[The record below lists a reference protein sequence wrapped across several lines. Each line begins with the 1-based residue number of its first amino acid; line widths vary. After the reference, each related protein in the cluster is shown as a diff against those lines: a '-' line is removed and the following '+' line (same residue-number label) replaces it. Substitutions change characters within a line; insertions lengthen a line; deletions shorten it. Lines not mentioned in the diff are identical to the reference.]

1 MIADQVQTQL
11 ECLYG
16 IGLEQR
22 VGDYLINKNEAIS
35 YINTPAQTT
44 IPKELFLVR
53 RSEKQDTVEVALF
66 LDRTLMENLSA
77 HNPFE
82 SINDQNFSDFCIMI
96 EGVSH
101 FVYYLWKAQ
110 QKRNITQL
118 EMELQAE
125 IDKFLMLYF
134 FLRSDKNPVYVQQLF
149 RALFDD
155 FHLMDK
161 LTEEQMGRYSTAS
174 SLASRYCYNLQKT
187 FQEKQDLT
195 EFIQEIR
202 LFYHLGQQQKLERIS
217 L

>member
-1 MIADQVQTQL
+1 MIANQVQTQL

-16 IGLEQR
+16 IGLEQK
-22 VGDYLINKNEAIS
+22 VGDYLINKNEALS

-53 RSEKQDTVEVALF
+53 RSEEQDTVEVALF
-66 LDRTLMENLSA
+66 LDHTLIDNLSA

-82 SINDQNFSDFCIMI
+82 SINDTNFSDFCIMI

-155 FHLMDK
+155 FHLVYCFIASFTLLLQ
-161 LTEEQMGRYSTAS
+161 LTKNLPRKTRSHRIHPRNPPFL
-174 SLASRYCYNLQKT
+174 SLRSATKTRKNLVVK
-187 FQEKQDLT
+187 
-195 EFIQEIR
+195 IQ
-202 LFYHLGQQQKLERIS
+202 L
-217 L
+217 